1 MDLAD
6 FFRKNVS
13 SKQITKMKIN
23 NKTKV
28 CIKNILIATLFS
40 LTVFLLFGN
49 VVASFSGYQIRP
61 VNSKI
66 YNLLIIAFSVA
77 IIIME
82 IIDEDDDCRS
92 SLNAVIPLLL
102 PMSLFYT
109 SLFDFERV
117 SISAVY
123 YELVKF
129 LCFAYLSIRS
139 GKPGWLRKTSMI
151 LSGLLFVPA
160 LLMLFVN
167 IGGSHKLVRSYDSP
181 DGRKHADLRVNDQG
195 ALGGETSVDV
205 YEYEEKNLLVFSL
218 CKKPVNIYLGR
229 WGEYKDMEIYWK
241 DDTTVVINSK
251 KYHFE

>member
-1 MDLAD
+1 M
-6 FFRKNVS
+6 NYNT
-13 SKQITKMKIN
+13 I
-23 NKTKV
+23 V
-28 CIKNILIATLFS
+28 CTKNILIATLFS

-92 SLNAVIPLLL
+92 SLNVVIPLLL

-167 IGGSHKLVRSYDSP
+167 IGGSHKLIRSYDSP

-205 YEYEEKNLLVFSL
+205 YEYEEKNLLIYSL
-218 CKKPVNIYLGR
+218 RKKPVNIYLGR